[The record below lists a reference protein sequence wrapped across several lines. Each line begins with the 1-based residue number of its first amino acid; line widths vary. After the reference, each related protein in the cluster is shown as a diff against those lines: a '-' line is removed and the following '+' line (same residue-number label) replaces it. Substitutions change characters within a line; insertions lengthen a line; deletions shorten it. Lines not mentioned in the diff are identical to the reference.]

1 VRLYLEKNKLLF
13 NDMKKNKIKT
23 KKGVSKRFKI
33 TKTGKILHRSHYLR
47 HKRSG
52 KGKRRIRR
60 LKQLKTVEGIYKKKV
75 KKMLVKY

>member
-1 VRLYLEKNKLLF
+1 
-13 NDMKKNKIKT
+13 MKKNKIKT
-23 KKGVSKRFKI
+23 RKGVVKRFKI
-33 TKTGKILHRSHYLR
+33 TKTGKVLHRSHYLR

-60 LKQLKTVEGIYKKKV
+60 LKQMKEVTGVYKKKI

>member
-1 VRLYLEKNKLLF
+1 
-13 NDMKKNKIKT
+13 MKKQKIKT
-23 KKGVSKRFKI
+23 KKGVLKRFKI
-33 TKTGKILHRSHYLR
+33 TKSGKVLHRSHYLR

-60 LKQLKTVEGIYKKKV
+60 LKQMKSVEGVYKKKI